1 MSKRRD
7 SVMPGMAPVG
17 LKKGGAGSQRNLV
30 PQKSFNA
37 RRGSIMPDA
46 ARLAVGAS
54 QFHNQ
59 DFERMYNCS
68 GAQLSAAI
76 IVLQKFSRK
85 LLVCRSNMR
94 VKRLREVMRRRQRKA
109 AELDS
114 REFSIGSELVRDLH
128 QHTEDAVMAAFNA
141 LPAVRRN
148 GVLRSQLC
156 LGQRLLYA
164 IDSLSTLVGCRTEAE
179 ACEEMATLLCDLID
193 GSQCDVYPV
202 DASEHDTY
210 LRVHFRGSPRVG
222 VAGGVG
228 TTERS
233 HGPDTPRRERRL
245 PAPRGWPR
253 VGAVRLLFWGS
264 PLPPFLRV
272 GLRSILPPPPHPPE
286 RCRADVPLPFVL
298 PLRRRH
304 SHLPIHAKHT
314 PFFSRLTGERGE
326 AINESD
332 FQSTPEGRSAR
343 VVQWTDRLRGG
354 TRELLV
360 SGANEEKVRLSRRH
374 SAAACCEGAAPTAPT
389 DRP

>member
-17 LKKGGAGSQRNLV
+17 LKRGGAGSQRNLV

-253 VGAVRLLFWGS
+253 VGAVRLLFWGL
-264 PLPPFLRV
+264 PLPPFC
-272 GLRSILPPPPHPPE
+272 GLACGVSCP
-286 RCRADVPLPFVL
+286 PLPTRRSAVVLMCLSPLFCPFVAGTATC
-298 PLRRRH
+298 P
-304 SHLPIHAKHT
+304 
-314 PFFSRLTGERGE
+314 
-326 AINESD
+326 
-332 FQSTPEGRSAR
+332 STPSTRRSSRGSRVSAAR
-343 VVQWTDRLRGG
+343 RSTSPTSSRHRRGG
-354 TRELLV
+354 ARASC
-360 SGANEEKVRLSRRH
+360 SGPIDCV
-374 SAAACCEGAAPTAPT
+374 AARASCSSAAPT
-389 DRP
+389 RRRCV